1 MGYITSGLDK
11 VLSDTN
17 LTDKNLSELDNK
29 IEDRLKRLQNQL

>member
-11 VLSDTN
+11 VLADTHN
-17 LTDKNLSELDNK
+17 TDKNLSDLDNK